1 MNYDFHS
8 RKAYIAGD
16 GSYSA
21 CEDSITF
28 DTDALTT
35 KQWDIVDDLPDS
47 MKMEYAIAILDGDDE
62 YVAEVESEYE

>member
-8 RKAYIAGD
+8 CKAYISAD

-28 DTDALTT
+28 DTDALNE
-35 KQWDIVDDLPDS
+35 KQWQIVDDLPDS

-62 YVAEVESEYE
+62 FVAEIESEYE